1 MVGESELGLPT
12 KMAAL
17 SYKARLLLYAAS
29 PLVNGN
35 PDYIG
40 FNNPDGTPLMST
52 TYDPEKW
59 KRALDA
65 AAAAIALADEI
76 NPDTKKP
83 KYDLYTSADSSLPD
97 DERGRKNYHDTF
109 VEEPWNGAEFILA
122 KGAQSGI
129 QALQR
134 YGGPRSIKGNM
145 SKGWKTT
152 LVPTMEAVEMY
163 YTKNGLPLDVDPLTK
178 DEDLYSVA
186 PGDNTA
192 RLHRN
197 REPRF
202 YASIG
207 FDRGTFEIDDKIL
220 TLQLRGGELHGS
232 TLKETDEY
240 QSCTGYLCQ
249 KWIHKSSSY
258 NQSKNSYNY
267 RKYAYPYLRLPEL
280 FYNYAEADFEYNGS
294 LSALS
299 LEYLNRVRKRC
310 GLPRF
315 QDSWALVGGIP
326 SGSELRKVLHQERSI
341 EFLFEGRRFH
351 DLRRWK
357 EAPEVMNKEPR
368 SWNRDGKTQE
378 DFYQVIPAN
387 QGGRV
392 RVFESPKSYWLAIP
406 MSQINK
412 NPNLVQNP
420 GY

>member
-1 MVGESELGLPT
+1 MR
-12 KMAAL
+12 A
-17 SYKARLLLYAAS
+17 YAGHD
-29 PLVNGN
+29 PV
-35 PDYIG
+35 
-40 FNNPDGTPLMST
+40 DGDLDL
-52 TYDPEKW
+52 DPH
-59 KRALDA
+59 RALGERQRLGDLARRQPLLPVEQKHRAAAFGQIVYETAHQLLDFGLYQPAIGSVFAVGGGISVDQRDGNLLEREA
-65 AAAAIALADEI
+65 AAARTGLLQIPVRLVARDDVEVGVDVFDPPQRDAG
-76 NPDTKKP
+76 
-83 KYDLYTSADSSLPD
+83 LPD
-97 DERGRKNYHDTF
+97 GDEDVAHD
-109 VEEPWNGAEFILA
+109 LA
-122 KGAQSGI
+122 A
-129 QALQR
+129 
-134 YGGPRSIKGNM
+134 
-145 SKGWKTT
+145 
-152 LVPTMEAVEMY
+152 
-163 YTKNGLPLDVDPLTK
+163 GLPVAQKIVGEPENAPVIEIIENPESVIVVLAYGN
-178 DEDLYSVA
+178 EDLYSVA

-249 KWIHKSSSY
+249 KWIHKSSTY

-294 LSALS
+294 LSPLS

-392 RVFESPKSYWLAIP
+392 RVFEAPKSYWLAIP